1 MHQYTFANSNKTDQ
15 INVCVSNDKSTN
27 KCCYIIGRCLNMM
40 QIIDEK
46 RIIFVGGTSSGKTT
60 MIKAMINY
68 LYDID
73 ANNNERFEIIHK
85 ENVID
90 GNR

>member
-15 INVCVSNDKSTN
+15 INVCASNDKSTN
-27 KCCYIIGRCLNMM
+27 KRLNMM
-40 QIIDEK
+40 EIIDEK

-73 ANNNERFEIIHK
+73 ANDNERFDIIHK
-85 ENVID
+85 ENVIN
-90 GNR
+90 GNK

>member
-15 INVCVSNDKSTN
+15 INVCVSYDKSTN
-27 KCCYIIGRCLNMM
+27 KWCYIIGRCLNMKE
-40 QIIDEK
+40 IIDGK

-60 MIKAMINY
+60 IIKAMINC

-73 ANNNERFEIIHK
+73 ANDNERFEIIHE
-85 ENVID
+85 ENMIN
-90 GNR
+90 GNK